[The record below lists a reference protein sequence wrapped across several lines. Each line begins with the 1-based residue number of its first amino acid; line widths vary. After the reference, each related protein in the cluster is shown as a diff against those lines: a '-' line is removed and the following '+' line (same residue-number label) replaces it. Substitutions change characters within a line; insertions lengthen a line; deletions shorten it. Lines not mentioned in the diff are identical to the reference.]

1 MRPALLV
8 ALLVTM
14 SVSVAGEHERR
25 IALTFDDAPRSD
37 GPFLTGAERTDKLIA
52 AMADVGAEG
61 SMFFV
66 TTENLDAR
74 GDSGVERLQ
83 KYVDAGHVLA
93 NHSHDHMWLWKNDVD
108 TYVADIDLASNKL
121 AAFDNVAPYFRFPF
135 LDEGRELEKRDAVRA
150 ALAERE
156 LSNGYVTV
164 DNYDWYMVS
173 LAGEAR
179 KAGHEIDMDALRDAY
194 VELLVD
200 AVEFYDAMAVET
212 LGRSPAHTLLLHEND
227 LAALFVDDLVRALQ
241 ARGWTIIPALEAY
254 EDPISQYEPDTLFLG
269 QGRIAAMAHEG
280 GQARADLVHLTEDE
294 AMLREEFQKRGLL
307 PQEN

>member
-8 ALLVTM
+8 ALVLAM
-14 SVSVAGEHERR
+14 SGSLAGEHDRR

-52 AMADVGAEG
+52 ALAEVGAYG

-74 GDSGVERLQ
+74 GADGVERLQ
-83 KYVDAGHVLA
+83 KYTDAGHVLG
-93 NHSHDHMWLWKNDVD
+93 NHSHDHMWLWKNEVD
-108 TYVADIDLASNKL
+108 TYVADIDLASDKL
-121 AAFDNVAPYFRFPF
+121 AAFDNVTPYFRFPF
-135 LDEGRELEKRDAVRA
+135 LDEGREAQKRDAVRA

-156 LSNGYVTV
+156 LINGYVTV
-164 DNYDWYMVS
+164 DNYDWYMVT
-173 LAGEAR
+173 LASEAR
-179 KAGHEIDMDALRDAY
+179 KAGHDVDMDALRDTY

-212 LGRSPAHTLLLHEND
+212 LGRSPAHVLLLHEND

-241 ARGWTIIPALEAY
+241 ARGWTIVPALDAY
-254 EDPISQYEPDTLFLG
+254 KDPIAKYEPDTLFLG
-269 QGRIAAMAHEG
+269 QGRIAAMAHEAG
-280 GQARADLVHLTEDE
+280 RARRDLVHLTEDE
-294 AMLREEFQKRGLL
+294 AMLREEFLKRGLL
-307 PQEN
+307 PQED